1 MKWFTDLFD
10 RKIRLT
16 AKRLEHIDS
25 DHPEMT
31 GQIDRIAETLSQPSV
46 VIRSRTDSAV
56 ELFYRHYPVT
66 PVSEKY
72 MCVVVKVDGSDFFII
87 TAYFTDTFKRGNVL
101 WEQK

>member
-1 MKWFTDLFD
+1 MKWFTDLFE

-16 AKRLEHIDS
+16 AERFEHIDS

-31 GQIDRIAETLSQPSV
+31 GQIDRIAETLSQPSA

-56 ELFYRHYPVT
+56 ELFYRHCLVT

-72 MCVVVKVDGSDFFII
+72 MCVVVKVNGSDIFII
-87 TAYFTDTFKRGNVL
+87 TAYFTDTFKRGDVL